1 MSLETNVLALTI
13 SNALNAA
20 GTNYTTTVIDLGE
33 YGTTCEITRH
43 GSDRKLHLTPVED
56 NLIDMVLYDKTGTTI
71 ANGTLFD
78 KVATNITTEELA
90 HLIEICLQGQK

>member
-1 MSLETNVLALTI
+1 MSIETNALAINI
-13 SNALNAA
+13 SNALNTT

-33 YGTTCEITRH
+33 YGTTCEITKH

-56 NLIDMVLYDKTGTTI
+56 NLIDMVLYDEAGTTI

-78 KVATNITTEELA
+78 QAATNITPEELV
-90 HLIEICLQGQK
+90 HLIEICL